1 MSNSILLALTA
12 HNASSAA
19 IDVHA
24 LQEFLLAI
32 HALKL
37 DVDIAGHGRI
47 CLFVMITLFE
57 NLFGFDLQ
65 FLDLLLGLVNF
76 GVNVFALLLETVVL
90 FDGLVKLL
98 LFDEQFAHLLH
109 VFEVAHVGKTQVDG
123 PDVILVLVDLI
134 KLAWNHLIWLLGANI
149 FNPCVVDTFQL
160 VQRLGMRWL
169 RDHNCE
175 VLGYTGACV
184 DFQLDLVL
192 NLLKAKHHAPEQE
205 RYNEVEEDDHEADH
219 ILGDLD
225 VRAANRDTGSA
236 ALGDHNELP
245 VAWTCSHQI
254 ALTFRQLALIEV
266 ELACLLALTL
276 GLEDSLKRSLIGII
290 ELKVVT

>member
-1 MSNSILLALTA
+1 M
-12 HNASSAA
+12 
-19 IDVHA
+19 
-24 LQEFLLAI
+24 
-32 HALKL
+32 
-37 DVDIAGHGRI
+37 IA
-47 CLFVMITLFE
+47 LFE

-134 KLAWNHLIWLLGANI
+134 KLAWNHLIWLLSANI

-192 NLLKAKHHAPEQE
+192 NLFKAKHHAPEQE
-205 RYNEVEEDDHEADH
+205 RYNEVEKDDHEADH
-219 ILGDLD
+219 ILGHLD
-225 VRAANRDTGSA
+225 VRAAN
-236 ALGDHNELP
+236 
-245 VAWTCSHQI
+245 
-254 ALTFRQLALIEV
+254 
-266 ELACLLALTL
+266 
-276 GLEDSLKRSLIGII
+276 
-290 ELKVVT
+290 